1 MAHEVLIAA
10 LRTDESF
17 RTDFLAAGS
26 FNEAAAIAAR
36 QGYVITVAD
45 LEALA
50 HDSSPLAAG
59 ELSEADLKH
68 VTGGTGGWSQMFS
81 MLSSI
86 LNKYDESAKNVIQKI
101 R

>member
-1 MAHEVLIAA
+1 MAHEALIAA
-10 LRTDESF
+10 LSTDESF

-36 QGYVITVAD
+36 KGYVITVAD

-50 HDSSPLAAG
+50 QDSNLPDGG

-68 VTGGTGGWSQMFS
+68 VAGGSNGLFG
-81 MLSSI
+81 MLNAI
-86 LNKYDESAKNVIQKI
+86 VNKFDESAHKVIQKLGQG
-101 R
+101 